1 MLQRV
6 GCVRSGGRKGR
17 QQGCLEFPSWSLSR
31 PPGLGGGNTEAR
43 GGTRRVPSVRGGIG
57 AAQVPQPSGSRT
69 PRSALQRPWGRAAG
83 PGFLTGRS
91 RAQPATEPSGAAGAE
106 QKSEDNSR
114 GPSFDECV
122 WGKRQR
128 GADDVAC
135 ETPKELAG
143 PDPGALAA
151 NSPSACND
159 LAAGSRPVVRPCFD
173 VRLVTLI
180 GSSASCALRPGQLSE
195 HREVSLALLRLVT

>member
-1 MLQRV
+1 MSAV
-6 GCVRSGGRKGR
+6 CA
-17 QQGCLEFPSWSLSR
+17 
-31 PPGLGGGNTEAR
+31 LGAGR
-43 GGTRRVPSVRGGIG
+43 GGSRDASSFRPGACPVPPDLEVGTPRPGEGHDASPASGAGLG
-57 AAQVPQPSGSRT
+57 AAQVPQPPGSRT
-69 PRSALQRPWGRAAG
+69 PRSALRRPWGRAAG

-106 QKSEDNSR
+106 QKSEDSSR

-143 PDPGALAA
+143 PDPGALAV